1 VEAGIP
7 ARLSTAE
14 LRRFGLLV
22 GGAFATFAAIAW
34 WRGRHVTAT
43 VLAVPAVL
51 LIAGGLVVPS
61 RMGPVYRAWMRLAL
75 ALSKVTTPIFMGV
88 VYFLVIT
95 PLGVIRRAAGRNS
108 LKRPDAGGTYWVT
121 RPAGERRSSLERQ
134 F

>member
-1 VEAGIP
+1 MEAGIP

-34 WRGRHVTAT
+34 WRGRHITAT

-51 LIAGGLVVPS
+51 LIAGGLIVPS
-61 RMGPVYRAWMRLAL
+61 RMGPVYRAWMWLAL
-75 ALSKVTTPIFMGV
+75 TLSKVTTPIFMGV
-88 VYFLVIT
+88 IYFLVIT
-95 PLGVIRRAAGRNS
+95 PIGVIRRAAGRNS
-108 LKRPDAGGTYWVT
+108 LKRAGTGGTYWVT

>member
-1 VEAGIP
+1 
-7 ARLSTAE
+7 
-14 LRRFGLLV
+14 LV

-34 WRGRHVTAT
+34 WRGRHVTAA

-51 LIAGGLVVPS
+51 LIAGGLIVPS
-61 RMGPVYRAWMRLAL
+61 HMGPVYRVWMGLAL
-75 ALSKVTTPIFMGV
+75 AISKVTTPIFMGV

-95 PLGVIRRAAGRNS
+95 PVGVVRRAAGRNS
-108 LKRPDAGGTYWVT
+108 LKRAGAGGTYWVA